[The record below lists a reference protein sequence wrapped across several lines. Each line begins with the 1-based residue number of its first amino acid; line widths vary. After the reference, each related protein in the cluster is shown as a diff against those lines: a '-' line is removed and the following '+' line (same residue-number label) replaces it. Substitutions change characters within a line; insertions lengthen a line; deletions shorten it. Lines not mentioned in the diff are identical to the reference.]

1 MTLRESP
8 AAANQVAFQ
17 VHVTDGERLIT
28 QARSVAAALAHWRD
42 RRGVQM
48 DITAMPGYQELSAP
62 VRCHFCHR
70 SSHRGY
76 QSCIGIAADGIAH
89 HKFGL

>member
-1 MTLRESP
+1 MTASSD
-8 AAANQVAFQ
+8 
-17 VHVTDGERLIT
+17 HERP

-62 VRCHFCHR
+62 VRR
-70 SSHRGY
+70 
-76 QSCIGIAADGIAH
+76 ADVSVA
-89 HKFGL
+89 